1 MNKFLLAIKLSSD
14 IVTNI
19 FTKKKIILIS
29 EGANWVINEECK
41 NIKNF
46 LKFYNNT
53 SVKISITPT
62 GVKNKVIHF
71 FSVNTFIDKNGIKN
85 NKFPHNIH
93 TSNKIILTWF
103 HISEEDN
110 YRLKYIPYLNDVVDF
125 VHTASEITKN
135 KLIEHGLNPEKIVLI
150 PLGVDTTIFKPVSPE
165 KKERL
170 RNELD
175 LPSGSI
181 IIGSFQKDGN
191 GWGEGLEP
199 KLIKG
204 PDIFCDVVE
213 KLSKHHKIH
222 ILLTGPSRG
231 YVKKRLSDANIP
243 YTHIYLKNYF
253 DVVSYYQVLD
263 LYLICSREEGGPKAL
278 LETMATGIPL
288 VSTRVGMVPE
298 VIEDSVGGLLC
309 NIEDIDKI
317 SKKASSIITNEELKK
332 DLINNSLIKIKE
344 FDVKKIGKKFYKL
357 YNNLSN
363 R

>member
-165 KKERL
+165 KKERSPHGSMWIIFIGGVPIKPATNTLPGL
-170 RNELD
+170 RYISSGVPICCK
-175 LPSGSI
+175 LP
-181 IIGSFQKDGN
+181 
-191 GWGEGLEP
+191 
-199 KLIKG
+199 
-204 PDIFCDVVE
+204 
-213 KLSKHHKIH
+213 LSMMTIRS
-222 ILLTGPSRG
+222 PR
-231 YVKKRLSDANIP
+231 
-243 YTHIYLKNYF
+243 
-253 DVVSYYQVLD
+253 VS
-263 LYLICSREEGGPKAL
+263 A
-278 LETMATGIPL
+278 
-288 VSTRVGMVPE
+288 
-298 VIEDSVGGLLC
+298 SVW
-309 NIEDIDKI
+309 
-317 SKKASSIITNEELKK
+317 S
-332 DLINNSLIKIKE
+332 
-344 FDVKKIGKKFYKL
+344 
-357 YNNLSN
+357 
-363 R
+363 